1 VPSRPPIRRRKHY
14 SIGFLITND
23 EEGPAVNAGMKFTL
37 DECQLRKYRRGNG
50 EGRRVTGQQ
59 FAMIEVAG
67 AGARCTTSR
76 WATG

>member
-1 VPSRPPIRRRKHY
+1 VPSRPPILRRKHY

-23 EEGPAVNAGMKFTL
+23 EEGPAVNAEMKFTL

-50 EGRRVTGQQ
+50 EGAAGWTGQQ

-67 AGARCTTSR
+67 AGARCTTSPV
-76 WATG
+76 